1 MNMSQEIEI
10 CSASKS
16 FEVGTR
22 IELGEVE
29 ADTIIDIKV
38 TMYRGYASLT
48 ILLDN
53 ERLASI
59 NIREGETIPL
69 KRIVPRKGRV
79 LIDIADIGGLLDPR
93 ASGKISVSCKKII
106 KEAGEKKEQKG
117 REISRTEIKSERF
130 YVEE

>member
-1 MNMSQEIEI
+1 MSQEIEI

-16 FEVGTR
+16 FEGGTR

-29 ADTIIDIKV
+29 ADTILDVKITLD
-38 TMYRGYASLT
+38 YGYASLT

-59 NIREGETIPL
+59 NVRGGETIPL

-79 LIDIADIGGLLDPR
+79 LIDIANKDAWGFSL
-93 ASGKISVSCKKII
+93 AGKISVSCKKII
-106 KEAGEKKEQKG
+106 KEASEKKEQKG

>member
-1 MNMSQEIEI
+1 MSQEIEI

-16 FEVGTR
+16 FFRTTR

-29 ADTIIDIKV
+29 ADTILDVKITLD
-38 TMYRGYASLT
+38 YGYASLT
-48 ILLDN
+48 ILLDD
-53 ERLASI
+53 EILASI
-59 NIREGETIPL
+59 DIIKYGETIPL
-69 KRIVPRKGRV
+69 KRIVPRKGKI
-79 LIDIADIGGLLDPR
+79 LIDIVNKDAWGLSV
-93 ASGKISVSCKKII
+93 SGKISVSCKKII